1 MFIKWNIDF
10 RFRKVIEICEA
21 LWCEFWLWKLTL
33 NFVHVMKR
41 NKNRTFLDT
50 FIISN
55 IAIFT
60 LFLALYCDFYR
71 GTEIS
76 IIPADTDVFK
86 MSSGRL
92 KKVRTSYHQTRRRL
106 DVLQKTFNLR
116 RLEDVWLTTSW
127 RRFIYDVLKMS
138 VKQRPCSN
146 VVATSIQRRKKWFF
160 LSYSENFKRFCL
172 G

>member
-1 MFIKWNIDF
+1 MMFIKWNIDF

-21 LWCEFWLWKLTL
+21 LWREFWLWKLTL
-33 NFVHVMKR
+33 NFVHVIKK

-60 LFLALYCDFYR
+60 LFLALYCDFYQVLR
-71 GTEIS
+71 FPQS
-76 IIPADTDVFK
+76 Q
-86 MSSGRL
+86 
-92 KKVRTSYHQTRRRL
+92 RTQTSLRCL
-106 DVLQKTFNLR
+106 QDVLKR
-116 RLEDVWLTTSW
+116 SERLTTKPDVVWLTTSW

-146 VVATSIQRRKKWFF
+146 VVATSIQRRKKLFF
-160 LSYSENFKRFCL
+160 LSYSQNFKRFCL